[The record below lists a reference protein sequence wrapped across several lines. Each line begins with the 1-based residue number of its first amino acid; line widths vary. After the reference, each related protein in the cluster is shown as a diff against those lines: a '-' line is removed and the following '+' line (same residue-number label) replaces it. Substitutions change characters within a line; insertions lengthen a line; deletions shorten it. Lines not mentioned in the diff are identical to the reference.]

1 MTFKKNINNDIDNLK
16 DRWNRLDLRNMFSE
30 NEMQLSPSLAQTNKE
45 FLAKLAANNVG
56 PNAVKPNSDIEN
68 NASPSP
74 SDDFGMA

>member
-1 MTFKKNINNDIDNLK
+1 
-16 DRWNRLDLRNMFSE
+16 MFSE

-56 PNAVKPNSDIEN
+56 SNAVKPNSDIEN
-68 NASPSP
+68 NESPSP